1 MKGTLSVLLAVMFLV
16 LSFNAY
22 ACLLL
27 PTPERPAACPS
38 SENDTPRLFCD
49 AFKTLALQSLPD
61 SAENDRQLISAHSV
75 ASIDD
80 RILAVSK
87 KASQEASYLV
97 SQPLA
102 IVATTVL
109 RI

>member
-1 MKGTLSVLLAVMFLV
+1 MKGTLSVLLAVIFLV

-22 ACLLL
+22 ACLL

-49 AFKTLALQSLPD
+49 AFKTLALQFLPD

-80 RILAVSK
+80 RVLAVSK
-87 KASQEASYLV
+87 KASQELPTL